1 MILSILTPLST
12 TTISYN
18 NKAQDSMKT
27 NEIRRKFIDF
37 FVSKGHKEVA
47 SSSLLPAN
55 DPTLLFTNAGMN
67 QFKDCFLGLEKR
79 DYVTATTS
87 QKCVRAGGKHNDLEN
102 VGFTAR
108 HHTFFEMLGNF
119 SFGDYFKVDAIKYAW
134 ELLTKVYNLPEEKLY
149 VTVYQTDDEAF
160 KIWNEV
166 IGVPAHKIIRIGDK
180 EDGSSDNFW
189 QMGDTGPCGPCSE
202 IFYDHGDHIWGGL
215 PGSPEEDG
223 DRYIE
228 IWNLVFM
235 QFNRDESGTL
245 HPLPN
250 PSIDTGMGLERISAI
265 LQNVHGNYEIDL
277 FVKLIEASA
286 KAVGT
291 TDLESSSLKVLSDH
305 IRSVSFLIADNILP
319 SNEGRGYVLRRIIR
333 RAIRHGYKL
342 GQKELFFHKI
352 VPALVEEMGEA
363 YPQLKEKEAFIIDTI
378 KDEEK
383 RFSTTLENGL
393 KLLEADIKALNGAK
407 EIQGETIFKL
417 YDTYGFP
424 VDLTNDIAREQAL
437 TLDMEG
443 FEKCMEEQRE
453 RARAASNF
461 GAEKML
467 DLKHADQTTFHG
479 YEKSEAESVV
489 DSILV
494 AGEVVPNAP
503 EGTEAIL
510 ILSETPF
517 YAESG
522 GQVGDTGIIKGDG
535 FEFLVKDTKKQ
546 QDIFLHIG
554 VVKSGEVKAATK
566 AVATI
571 DNSRRE
577 LIKKNH
583 SATHIMHHA
592 LQTLLGSHIEQ
603 KGSLVTDER
612 LRFDFSHSKPV
623 SFEELQNIERM
634 VNEAIRANSPI
645 DINEMPIDDAK
656 AKGAMALFGEKY
668 GDVVRVVVMGDS
680 IELCGG
686 THVSATGDI
695 GLFKITQETGIAAGV
710 RRIEA
715 VTGGNAVEIMLEQ
728 SAALHTLAAT
738 LKTDSAHIISKV
750 DSALD
755 ESKALRKELANLQS
769 KLVFANRGEV
779 LAKAIDVNGI
789 KVIASEI
796 DGADNRSLRELC
808 DNLQASTN
816 GVTLLVAEV
825 DGRVALVTSVD
836 KALTSKIKAG
846 ELLNVAATEVGGKG
860 GGRPDSAT
868 GGGTEPANIAK
879 AIEAAIAFVQS
890 KL

>member
-1 MILSILTPLST
+1 
-12 TTISYN
+12 
-18 NKAQDSMKT
+18 MKT

-134 ELLTKVYNLPEEKLY
+134 ELLTETYKLPAEKLL
-149 VTVYQTDDEAF
+149 VTIYHTDDEAF
-160 KIWNEV
+160 KIWNEM
-166 IGVPAHKIIRIGDK
+166 IGVPAEKIIRIGDQ
-180 EDGSSDNFW
+180 EDGTSDNFW

-202 IFYDHGDHIWGGL
+202 IFYDHGDHIWGGP

-223 DRYIE
+223 DRFIE

-250 PSIDTGMGLERISAI
+250 PSIDTGMGLERIAAI
-265 LQNVHGNYEIDL
+265 LQNVHSNYEIDL
-277 FVKLIEASA
+277 FVKLIDASA

-305 IRSVSFLIADNILP
+305 IRSVSFLIADNIIP

-342 GQKELFFHKI
+342 GQKDLFFHKI
-352 VPALVEEMGEA
+352 VPTLVQEMGDA
-363 YPQLKEKEAFIIDTI
+363 FPQLKEKETFIIETI

-383 RFSTTLENGL
+383 RFSTTLEHGL
-393 KLLEADIKALNGAK
+393 KLLEADIAALKGDK

-437 TLDMEG
+437 TLDMAG
-443 FEKCMEEQRE
+443 FEKCMEAQRE

-467 DLKHADQTTFHG
+467 DLAHADKTTFHG
-479 YEKSEAESVV
+479 YHNIDGEAVIA
-489 DSILV
+489 SILV
-494 AGEVVPNAP
+494 GGEVVESVA

-510 ILSETPF
+510 ILTETPF

-522 GQVGDTGIIKGDG
+522 GQVGDTGIIKGDN

-546 QDIFLHIG
+546 QNIFLHIG
-554 VVKSGEVKAATK
+554 VVKSGSIRAADS
-566 AVATI
+566 AFAAI
-571 DNSRRE
+571 DNTRRE

-583 SATHIMHHA
+583 SATHLMHNA
-592 LQTLLGSHIEQ
+592 LQSLLGSHIEQ

-612 LRFDFSHSKPV
+612 LRFDFSHNKPV
-623 SFEELQNIERM
+623 TFEEIQNIERM

-645 DINEMPIDDAK
+645 EINEMAIDAAK
-656 AKGAMALFGEKY
+656 EKGAMALFGEKY
-668 GDVVRVVVMGDS
+668 GDVVRVVEMGDS

-686 THVSATGDI
+686 IHVCATGDI

-715 VTGGNAVEIMLEQ
+715 VTGGSAVEIVLQQ
-728 SAALHTLAAT
+728 SATLHHLAST
-738 LKTDSAHIISKV
+738 LKTDSAHIESKV
-750 DSALD
+750 DAALE

-779 LAKAIDVNGI
+779 LAKAIEVEGI
-789 KVIASEI
+789 KVIASRI

-808 DNLQASTN
+808 DNLQSETK
-816 GVTLLVAEV
+816 GITLLIAEV
-825 DGRVALVTSVD
+825 DDRVALVTSVD
-836 KALTSKIKAG
+836 KALTARIKAG
-846 ELLNVAATEVGGKG
+846 ELLNIAAQEVGGKG

-868 GGGTEPANIAK
+868 GGGSEPANIQK
-879 AIEAAIAFVQS
+879 ALDTAINWIKAQ
-890 KL
+890 L

>member
-1 MILSILTPLST
+1 
-12 TTISYN
+12 
-18 NKAQDSMKT
+18 MKT

-37 FVSKGHKEVA
+37 FVSKGHQEVA

-119 SFGDYFKVDAIKYAW
+119 SFGDYFKEKAIAYAW
-134 ELLTKVYNLPEEKLY
+134 ELLTEVYNLPAEKLL
-149 VTVYQTDDEAF
+149 VTVYHTDDEAF
-160 KIWNEV
+160 KIWNEQ
-166 IGVPAHKIIRIGDK
+166 IGVPAEKIIRIGDK

-202 IFYDHGDHIWGGL
+202 IFYDHGDHIWGGP
-215 PGSPEEDG
+215 PGSAEEDG
-223 DRYIE
+223 DRFIE

-265 LQNVHGNYEIDL
+265 LQKVHSNYEIDL
-277 FVKLIEASA
+277 FVKLLAASA

-291 TDLESSSLKVLSDH
+291 EDLENNSLKVLSDH
-305 IRSVSFLIADNILP
+305 IRSVAFLIADNILP

-352 VPALVEEMGEA
+352 VPTLVAEMGDA
-363 YPQLKEKEAFIIDTI
+363 YPQLREKEAFIIDTI

-383 RFSTTLENGL
+383 RFSTTLEHGL
-393 KLLEADIKALNGAK
+393 KLLEADIAALKGAK

-424 VDLTNDIAREQAL
+424 VDLTNDIAREIDLA
-437 TLDMEG
+437 LDMEG
-443 FEKCMEEQRE
+443 FEKCMEAQRE

-461 GAEKML
+461 GAEKVL
-467 DLKHADQTTFHG
+467 DLRHADKTTFHG
-479 YEKSEAESVV
+479 YQAVESESTVS
-489 DSILV
+489 SILIN
-494 AGEVVPNAP
+494 GEVADNAA

-517 YAESG
+517 YGESG
-522 GQVGDTGIIKGDG
+522 GQIGDTGIIKGDH

-554 VVKSGEVKAATK
+554 VVKSGTINVNAKAIAS
-566 AVATI
+566 I
-571 DNSRRE
+571 DNNRRE

-583 SATHIMHHA
+583 SATHLMHEA
-592 LQTLLGSHIEQ
+592 LQNLLGSHIEQ
-603 KGSLVTDER
+603 KGSLVTDDR
-612 LRFDFSHSKPV
+612 LRFDFSHNKPV
-623 SFEELQNIERM
+623 SFEEIQNIERM
-634 VNEAIRANSPI
+634 VNEAIRQNSVI
-645 DINEMPIDDAK
+645 AINEMPIDEAK

-668 GDVVRVVVMGDS
+668 GDVVRVVEMGSS

-715 VTGGNAVEIMLEQ
+715 VTGGQAVEIMLEQ
-728 SAALHTLAAT
+728 NATLHELAAT
-738 LKTDSAHIISKV
+738 LKTDNAHIVAKV
-750 DSALD
+750 DAALD

-769 KLVFANRGEV
+769 KLVFANRGEI
-779 LAKAIDVNGI
+779 LTKATDINGI
-789 KVIASEI
+789 KVITSRI

-808 DNLQASTN
+808 DNLQAETK
-816 GVTLLVAEV
+816 GITMLIAEV

-836 KALTSKIKAG
+836 KELTSKVKAG
-846 ELLNVAATEVGGKG
+846 ELLNIAATEVGGKG

-868 GGGTEPANIAK
+868 GGGTEPANIQK
-879 AIEAAIAFVQS
+879 AIDSAINWI
-890 KL
+890 KTKI

>member
-1 MILSILTPLST
+1 
-12 TTISYN
+12 
-18 NKAQDSMKT
+18 MKT

-779 LAKAIDVNGI
+779 LAKAIDVNGV

-846 ELLNVAATEVGGKG
+846 ELLNVAATKVGGKG

>member
-1 MILSILTPLST
+1 
-12 TTISYN
+12 
-18 NKAQDSMKT
+18 MKT

-37 FVSKGHKEVA
+37 FVSKGHQEVA

-119 SFGDYFKVDAIKYAW
+119 SFGDYFKEKAIAYAW
-134 ELLTKVYNLPEEKLY
+134 ELLTEVYHLPAEKLL
-149 VTVYQTDDEAF
+149 VTVYHTDDEAF
-160 KIWNEV
+160 KIWNEQ
-166 IGVPAHKIIRIGDK
+166 IGVPADKIIRIGDQ

-189 QMGDTGPCGPCSE
+189 QMGETGPCGPCSE
-202 IFYDHGDHIWGGL
+202 IFYDHGDHIWGGP
-215 PGSPEEDG
+215 PGSAEEDG
-223 DRYIE
+223 DRFIE

-250 PSIDTGMGLERISAI
+250 PSIDTGMGLERIAAI
-265 LQNVHGNYEIDL
+265 LQQVHSNYEIDL
-277 FVKLIEASA
+277 FVKLLAASA

-291 TDLESSSLKVLSDH
+291 KDLENNSLKVLSDH
-305 IRSVSFLIADNILP
+305 IRSVAFLIADNILP

-342 GQKELFFHKI
+342 GQKDLFFHKI
-352 VPALVEEMGEA
+352 VPTLVAEMGDA
-363 YPQLKEKEAFIIDTI
+363 YPQLKEKEAFIIETI

-383 RFSTTLENGL
+383 RFSTTLEHGL
-393 KLLEADIKALNGAK
+393 KLLEADIAALKGAK

-424 VDLTNDIAREQAL
+424 VDLTNDIAREIDLA
-437 TLDMEG
+437 LDMEG

-461 GAEKML
+461 GAEKVL
-467 DLKHADQTTFHG
+467 DLQHADKTTFHG
-479 YEKSEAESVV
+479 YQAIESASIVS
-489 DSILV
+489 SILIN
-494 AGEVVPNAP
+494 GEVTDNAA

-522 GQVGDTGIIKGDG
+522 GQIGDTGVIKGDN

-546 QDIFLHIG
+546 QDVFLHIG
-554 VVKSGEVKAATK
+554 VVKSGDINVNAKAT
-566 AVATI
+566 ATI

-583 SATHIMHHA
+583 SATHLMHEA
-592 LQTLLGSHIEQ
+592 LQNLLGSHIEQ
-603 KGSLVTDER
+603 KGSLVTDDR
-612 LRFDFSHSKPV
+612 LRFDFSHNKPV
-623 SFEELQNIERM
+623 SFEEIQNIERM
-634 VNEAIRANSPI
+634 VNEAIRQNSVI
-645 DINEMPIDDAK
+645 AINEMPIDEAK

-668 GDVVRVVVMGDS
+668 GDVVRVVEMGSS

-686 THVSATGDI
+686 THVAATGDI

-715 VTGGNAVEIMLEQ
+715 VTGGQAVEIMLEQ
-728 SAALHTLAAT
+728 NATLHELAST
-738 LKTDSAHIISKV
+738 LKTDNAHIVAKV
-750 DSALD
+750 DAALD
-755 ESKALRKELANLQS
+755 ESKTLRKELANLQS
-769 KLVFANRGEV
+769 KLVFANRGEI
-779 LAKAIDVNGI
+779 LAKATDINGI
-789 KVIASEI
+789 KVIVSRI

-808 DNLQASTN
+808 DNLQAETK
-816 GVTLLVAEV
+816 GITMLIAEV

-836 KALTSKIKAG
+836 KALTTKLKAG
-846 ELLNVAATEVGGKG
+846 ELLNIAATEVGGKG

-868 GGGTEPANIAK
+868 GGGTEPANIQK
-879 AIEAAIAFVQS
+879 AIDSAINWI
-890 KL
+890 KTKI